1 MVTLS
6 GNIDKDAGI
15 EIIHHKAGYY
25 TLFVLNTGDKKYKVF
40 FHDKIL
46 IPYGKT
52 EVIGEIY
59 STKKLTSMFNKQ
71 KALSPEQR
79 IIAETLHDIVPK
91 LFAAVGKSKAASS
104 EPYFVAEKIRDCTNN
119 VAYTHKSI

>member
-6 GNIDKDAGI
+6 GNIDKDSGI
-15 EIIHHKAGYY
+15 EIIHHKTGYY
-25 TLFVLNTGDKKYKVF
+25 TSFVLNTVDKKYKVF
-40 FHDKIL
+40 FHDKII

-59 STKKLTSMFNKQ
+59 STKKITAILSQQ

-79 IIAETLHDIVPK
+79 IIAETLQDIVPK
-91 LFAAVGKSKAASS
+91 LFATVGKSEATSK

-119 VAYTHKSI
+119 IVYMHEIL